1 MLVPLPYKILGF
13 VLLLAATFAGGAYLG
28 YQYCD
33 GQQAQA
39 VADATQQTLD
49 RARQQAETDKQEAVD
64 RAKREAM
71 AAERARSAKSRGLS
85 DASEKA
91 TTTCVRDAVSYRL
104 LVDAI
109 GAANG
114 TALPARGVSE
124 GLPGITHP
132 KGRVRPG
139 DQVLGVRN
147 D

>member
-13 VLLLAATFAGGAYLG
+13 ALLLAATFAGGTYLG

-39 VADATQQTLD
+39 VADATQQALD
-49 RARQQAETDKQEAVD
+49 GARQQAETDKQEAVD
-64 RAKREAM
+64 RAKRETV

-91 TTTCVRDAVSYRL
+91 TSVCVRDAVSYRL

-109 GAANG
+109 DAANG
-114 TALPARGVSE
+114 TQTPTRSLSE

-132 KGRVRPG
+132 KGRVGSG
-139 DQVLGVRN
+139 DKVLGVRN